1 MSPRPTGST
10 RLQRRRPRAA
20 ALGLVGLALIVAGF
34 VGRPSQGAQLDLRSQ
49 DVRVLPMPKAP
60 KALAVVTT
68 ARVEVK
74 PPRPRRARRVWR
86 QLPPPVHLSI
96 PAIGSSSHM
105 IPLGRNADGTIQ
117 TPSNT
122 VETGW
127 FKPGPG
133 PGELGAAIVVGHV
146 DSYRGPGVF
155 FHLPALRRG
164 DAIYITLA
172 NRQRLRFL
180 VTGSKDVSKSNFP
193 TKLVFAPT
201 TVPTLR
207 LITCGGQFDRSTGH
221 YLNNYIVFARLVG
234 RP

>member
-1 MSPRPTGST
+1 MSPRPTRST
-10 RLQRRRPRAA
+10 RLQRRRPRVA

-34 VGRPSQGAQLDLRSQ
+34 VGRPSQGAQLDIRSQ
-49 DVRVLPMPKAP
+49 DVRVLPVPKAP
-60 KALAVVTT
+60 KVHAVVTT

-74 PPRPRRARRVWR
+74 PPRPRRVRRVWR

-105 IPLGRNADGTIQ
+105 IALGRNADGTIQ

-127 FKPGPG
+127 FEPGPG
-133 PGELGAAIVVGHV
+133 PGELGAAVVVGHV

-164 DAIYITLA
+164 DAINVTLA
-172 NRQRLRFL
+172 NGHKLRFL
-180 VTGSKDVSKSNFP
+180 VTGSKDVSKSSFP

-221 YLNNYIVFARLVG
+221 YLN
-234 RP
+234 

>member
-1 MSPRPTGST
+1 
-10 RLQRRRPRAA
+10 
-20 ALGLVGLALIVAGF
+20 
-34 VGRPSQGAQLDLRSQ
+34 
-49 DVRVLPMPKAP
+49 
-60 KALAVVTT
+60 
-68 ARVEVK
+68 
-74 PPRPRRARRVWR
+74 
-86 QLPPPVHLSI
+86 
-96 PAIGSSSHM
+96 M

-133 PGELGAAIVVGHV
+133 PGELGAAVVVGHV

-164 DAIYITLA
+164 DAINVTLA
-172 NRQRLRFL
+172 NGHKLRFL
-180 VTGSKDVSKSNFP
+180 VTGSRDVSKSTFP
-193 TKLVFAPT
+193 TKLVFART
-201 TVPTLR
+201 DVPTLR